1 VTWLGGG
8 LALLVGLTLG
18 LLGGGGAVLTVPILV
33 YVLGVGPK
41 AAVPL
46 SLVIVGTAS
55 AAGALA
61 HWRAGRLVPG
71 EGMRFAGFAMAGA
84 FVGGRL
90 GAVAPDRVQLGLF
103 ALLVLAA
110 SVAMWRSVGRAPTP
124 GAARGPWLVSA
135 VGAAA
140 GTVTGFVGI
149 GGGFLFVPALVSLLG
164 LPLPKATALSLLV
177 IALNAAAAL
186 AGYGPSLA
194 IPWDIAGP
202 FLLCTLLGL
211 VVGTRLA
218 PRVPADTLKRAFA
231 VLLLAVGAFVLT
243 QNLR

>member
-1 VTWLGGG
+1 
-8 LALLVGLTLG
+8 
-18 LLGGGGAVLTVPILV
+18 
-33 YVLGVGPK
+33 
-41 AAVPL
+41 
-46 SLVIVGTAS
+46 
-55 AAGALA
+55 
-61 HWRAGRLVPG
+61 
-71 EGMRFAGFAMAGA
+71 
-84 FVGGRL
+84 
-90 GAVAPDRVQLGLF
+90 
-103 ALLVLAA
+103 
-110 SVAMWRSVGRAPTP
+110 VGRAPTP